1 MLQINYVHIKQV
13 VILKHVLMLLIH
25 IQQMKNVDNLD
36 QNVQQMVMDVLNV
49 RFVVRHILKKHV

>member
-1 MLQINYVHIKQV
+1 VHIKQV

-36 QNVQQMVMDVLNV
+36 KNVQQMVMDVLNGQS
-49 RFVVRHILKKHV
+49 VVKHILKKHV